1 MPRPARSCPDHP
13 GPAQLCPAQPCPAL
27 LSRRGLGPVLFG
39 GLAGLGLVGWPA
51 TGLAGEPSQGSNR
64 NEEASFGRVDLR
76 TPARRL
82 VPRGLVIAGAGEAR
96 ELDLRAGLPR
106 YREDR
111 LSLVDLS
118 RLPLLGALLRAPL
131 ADRFAGAVPAG
142 RLHLSRDRLVLI
154 AERAL
159 PAPQRIVILHR
170 EISWETRRAPRLVP
184 AHTATAPDGHPVGT
198 GYRHDGSGEWLLIV
212 HPAILGAPA

>member
-1 MPRPARSCPDHP
+1 MPRPANSRTFD
-13 GPAQLCPAQPCPAL
+13 GQTAV
-27 LSRRGLGPVLFG
+27 SRRH
-39 GLAGLGLVGWPA
+39 LAPLLIGLGLA
-51 TGLAGEPSQGSNR
+51 TQAAAGEPSQGSNR
-64 NEEASFGRVDLR
+64 HEEVSFGRVDLR

-82 VPRGLVIAGAGEAR
+82 VPRGLVITGAGETR

-118 RLPLLGALLRAPL
+118 RLPLIGGLLRAPL

-142 RLHLSRDRLVLI
+142 TLHLSRDRLVLI
-154 AERAL
+154 AGGDL
-159 PAPQRIVILHR
+159 PAPQRIVIQHR
-170 EISWETRRAPRLVP
+170 EVSWETRRAPRLVP
-184 AHTATAPDGHPVGT
+184 AHTAAAPEGHPVGT
-198 GYRHDGSGEWLLIV
+198 AYRHADSGEWLLIV